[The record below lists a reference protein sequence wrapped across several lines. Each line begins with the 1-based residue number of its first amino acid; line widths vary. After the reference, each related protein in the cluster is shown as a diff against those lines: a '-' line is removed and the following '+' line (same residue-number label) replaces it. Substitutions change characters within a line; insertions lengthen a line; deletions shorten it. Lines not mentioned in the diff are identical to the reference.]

1 MTDCGLS
8 FCCSSLTN
16 NLLFFFQIEESKT
29 GLSNTLIIVSTLSLS
44 LVAKWEETG
53 VFLRSISAT
62 LAPMKSSSSSN
73 FAFVKF

>member
-44 LVAKWEETG
+44 LVAK
-53 VFLRSISAT
+53 
-62 LAPMKSSSSSN
+62 
-73 FAFVKF
+73 